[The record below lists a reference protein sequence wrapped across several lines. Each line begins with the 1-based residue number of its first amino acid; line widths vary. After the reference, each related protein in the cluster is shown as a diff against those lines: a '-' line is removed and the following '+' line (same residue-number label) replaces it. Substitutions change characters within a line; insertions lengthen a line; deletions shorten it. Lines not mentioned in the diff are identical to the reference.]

1 MSMHV
6 RAHVKGTSNQEKGT
20 IARNVV
26 RVRTP
31 VQLVKWARDEPE
43 EAAVWL
49 GSALGR
55 VSGAFAGA
63 LVGAV
68 VAGVK
73 AAADEAR
80 MVDVVV
86 WDVDERGKKKVKQAG
101 HAPKEIDARERQRPE
116 NPPQRKDDGP

>member
-6 RAHVKGTSNQEKGT
+6 RAQVRGTSAKESGT

-80 MVDVVV
+80 MVDVVI
-86 WDVDERGKKKVKQAG
+86 WDVDETGKKKGKQAG
-101 HAPKEIDARERQRPE
+101 HIPKETDAREGERPG
-116 NPPQRKDDGP
+116 NLPHRKDDRP